1 VLGAAACAVTA
12 LVYLPAI
19 DYPFVLDDRTTVLL
33 NPSLVA
39 LTDWRGIL
47 TYDRWHPLVNVS
59 FAIDQALSGISPIG
73 FRITNGVLHLA
84 VVAFLFALATRRQ
97 TGVKPG
103 SNQGQTGVRLGS
115 EQGQPPSPLRGSGGP
130 GTTFDVSSADR
141 EETGR
146 AWAGFAAAGAFGV
159 SPLAARSVAYV
170 SARADLLFAAGVLLA
185 GMLAWGAI
193 RARSAVRM
201 ALAGLIAASAL
212 AATPWGM
219 AVPHGPSRL
228 YLTSALTLLIAARLT
243 AGAFARSRGARIGA
257 ALVVGTL
264 ALLTQLSLRE
274 WMDPVGLW
282 RASVRRT
289 PAAWD
294 AHLGYADALREASH
308 CQQAVTEYETTL
320 RLHPGQEDA
329 LRGLARCAGQR

>member
-1 VLGAAACAVTA
+1 MRKAVALRGVVRQGVLTRALLGAAACAVTA
-12 LVYLPAI
+12 LVYLPAL

-47 TYDRWHPLVNVS
+47 TFDPWHPLVNVS

-84 VVAFLFALATRRQ
+84 VVALLFALATRRQ
-97 TGVKPG
+97 TRVTPG
-103 SNQGQTGVRLGS
+103 SAASAAAR
-115 EQGQPPSPLRGSGGP
+115 R
-130 GTTFDVSSADR
+130 TTFDVSSAER

-146 AWAGFAAAGAFGV
+146 PWAGFAAAGAFGV

-185 GMLAWGAI
+185 GMLAWGAV
-193 RARSAVRM
+193 RARSAARM
-201 ALAGLIAASAL
+201 ALAAAIAASAL

-228 YLTSALTLLIAARLT
+228 YLTSALALLIAARLT
-243 AGAFARSRGARIGA
+243 AGAFARSRGARLGA
-257 ALVVGTL
+257 ALAVGTL

-308 CQQAVTEYETTL
+308 CEQAVTEYETTL

-329 LRGLARCAGQR
+329 RRGLSRCAGQR